1 MVTSMVNQNLQ
12 LALARVRED
21 KLRGEAA
28 TARIL
33 KEAGSEQHSGN
44 TMALFS
50 LLLKKG

>member
-1 MVTSMVNQNLQ
+1 MVISPVNQNLQ

-33 KEAGSEQHSGN
+33 KEAGSEKQRGN
-44 TMALFS
+44 TLAMFS

>member
-1 MVTSMVNQNLQ
+1 MVTSLVNQNLQ
-12 LALARVRED
+12 LALAKARED

-33 KEAGSEQHSGN
+33 KEAGSAGHGGN
-44 TMALFS
+44 TLALFS